1 MPKLQNPQEDN
12 ASFLASVDL
21 ALKKVHFKARQN
33 KKDFESLSRPDY
45 WKGQHARIGKA
56 KSWDILAGWV
66 AWYVCYR
73 FRLSKLPGRA

>member
-1 MPKLQNPQEDN
+1 MPKLQNPQEDS

-45 WKGQHARIGKA
+45 WKEQKARIDKM
-56 KSWDILAGWV
+56 KSWDILAELIRV
-66 AWYVCYR
+66 
-73 FRLSKLPGRA
+73 